1 MIKMAIILETTKF
14 KVYEYYQQLCDYAA
28 WDKTY
33 RDLLWSRLLDHEELY
48 DEFVYYL
55 EHHQILGTLTF
66 RGYSLIDLYVWQM
79 DRYNLIHDIGKNT
92 GNCNKEDLVLKA
104 FYAMTLF
111 FDDPDSFEK
120 RLKEGRGM
128 DYL

>member
-1 MIKMAIILETTKF
+1 MAIILETTKF
-14 KVYEYYQQLCDYAA
+14 RVYEYYRQLCDYAA

-33 RDLLWSRLLDHEELY
+33 RDLLWNKLLDYEELY
-48 DEFVYYL
+48 EEFVYYL
-55 EHHQILGTLTF
+55 EHHQILGSLTF

-120 RLKEGRGM
+120 RLKVGRGM

>member
-1 MIKMAIILETTKF
+1 MAIILETTKF

-33 RDLLWSRLLDHEELY
+33 RDLLWSKLLDHEELY
-48 DEFVYYL
+48 EEFVYYL
-55 EHHQILGTLTF
+55 EHHQILGTFTF

-92 GNCNKEDLVLKA
+92 GNCNKEDMVLKA
-104 FYAMTLF
+104 FYAMTSF

-120 RLKEGRGM
+120 RLQEGRGM